1 VTLSP
6 GFPNWTLDVRGNV
19 DRDENNDEHFKS
31 ADSTTQSFARENTQN
46 INDVRLEADSRPAHV
61 RLFASGS
68 EHALP
73 GPTAA
78 KYFKGFSP
86 HLNASLSKSRL
97 KPEALGGTCQFLVI
111 EDFNTTGLIGDVE
124 KRNESEGSEN
134 HFYGFFR
141 SAGKSAKSSGGGSW
155 GIGKIVNNMASS
167 VGAFFGYSVRYSPN
181 GVVDATP
188 RVLMGRATLTTH
200 ELDGLNYSP
209 DAFFAYRQGDASNAF
224 TKPIIE
230 AELLDEFV
238 DDWQL
243 KRGRND
249 SGLSIVVPFC
259 EGNIDIDFLPF
270 YLVAETYGFIVSGKQ
285 TLEIEIPGL
294 HRFIDSDSLEQF
306 CEEMTTLGNAK
317 EWSNLL
323 ERVRLLKW
331 AKEQRASDAKILL
344 PQVKTPISFEDYV
357 RILPDE
363 LKTTIHQ
370 KYVEE
375 GRVLIHIPVVVIETP
390 LNQEA
395 QTKDGLIEVLVASCN
410 EEGATF
416 YPEYFRD
423 WLRIGVGLRKR
434 GRRERPMGRKIS
446 QMRSS
451 VFISGGRSNGLAML
465 LRASEGIAH
474 HSWDDETKGFKNSWA
489 DGETWVDFARYAPL
503 EIADLA
509 RGITTELD
517 FTVFPFFA
525 DIGEQRQ
532 SPNPLP
538 RPRKPRPPIPPPTP
552 AVRIEAI
559 QGGFSLSIP
568 EDFPG
573 TSVEVLAAYER
584 ARGNAFSNW
593 APADFKFE
601 ALNVDVRGGKA
612 SFRKGN
618 QLKIA
623 IKKPDE
629 FSVRVTGFDTNRD
642 IAVVAKPGGE
652 A

>member
-1 VTLSP
+1 MS
-6 GFPNWTLDVRGNV
+6 
-19 DRDENNDEHFKS
+19 
-31 ADSTTQSFARENTQN
+31 
-46 INDVRLEADSRPAHV
+46 
-61 RLFASGS
+61 
-68 EHALP
+68 
-73 GPTAA
+73 
-78 KYFKGFSP
+78 
-86 HLNASLSKSRL
+86 
-97 KPEALGGTCQFLVI
+97 
-111 EDFNTTGLIGDVE
+111 
-124 KRNESEGSEN
+124 
-134 HFYGFFR
+134 
-141 SAGKSAKSSGGGSW
+141 
-155 GIGKIVNNMASS
+155 
-167 VGAFFGYSVRYSPN
+167 
-181 GVVDATP
+181 
-188 RVLMGRATLTTH
+188 
-200 ELDGLNYSP
+200 
-209 DAFFAYRQGDASNAF
+209 
-224 TKPIIE
+224 
-230 AELLDEFV
+230 
-238 DDWQL
+238 
-243 KRGRND
+243 
-249 SGLSIVVPFC
+249 
-259 EGNIDIDFLPF
+259 
-270 YLVAETYGFIVSGKQ
+270 
-285 TLEIEIPGL
+285 
-294 HRFIDSDSLEQF
+294 
-306 CEEMTTLGNAK
+306 
-317 EWSNLL
+317 
-323 ERVRLLKW
+323 
-331 AKEQRASDAKILL
+331 
-344 PQVKTPISFEDYV
+344 
-357 RILPDE
+357 DE
-363 LKTTIHQ
+363 LKTSIHQ

-375 GRVLIHIPVVVIETP
+375 GRVLIHIPVVVIKTP
-390 LNQEA
+390 TNQEA

-410 EEGATF
+410 EEGAAF

-434 GRRERPMGRKIS
+434 RRGERPMGTTIS
-446 QMRSS
+446 QMRSI
-451 VFISGGRSNGLAML
+451 VNISGGRSNGLAML

-489 DGETWVDFARYAPL
+489 DGETWVDFARYAPI

-532 SPNPLP
+532 TPNPLP

>member
-1 VTLSP
+1 MPLSAE
-6 GFPNWTLDVRGNV
+6 FPVWTLDVRGNV
-19 DRDENNDEHFKS
+19 DRDENNDEHFKG

-46 INDVRLEADSRPAHV
+46 INDVRLDVDSLPAHV

-68 EHALP
+68 QHALP
-73 GPTAA
+73 SSISA
-78 KYFKGFSP
+78 KYFKGFSA
-86 HLNASLSKSRL
+86 HISASLSKSRL
-97 KPEALGGTCQFLVI
+97 KPEALGGDCQFLVI
-111 EDFNTTGLIGDVE
+111 EDFHTTGLIGDVD
-124 KRNESEGSEN
+124 KRNESEGSGN

-167 VGAFFGYSVRYSPN
+167 VGAFFGYSVRYSPD
-181 GVVDATP
+181 GVIDATP

-200 ELDGLNYSP
+200 ELNGLNYSP
-209 DAFFAYRQGDASNAF
+209 DAFFAYREGDASNAF
-224 TKPIIE
+224 TKPITE
-230 AELLDEFV
+230 VGLLDEFV
-238 DDWQL
+238 ADWQL

-249 SGLSIVVPFC
+249 TGLSIVVPYC
-259 EGNIDIDFLPF
+259 EGNIEVNLLPF

-285 TLEIEIPGL
+285 TLEIDIPGL
-294 HRFIDSDSLEQF
+294 HRFIDKDTLEQF
-306 CEEMTTLGNAK
+306 CEEMTTGSYSE

-331 AKEQRASDAKILL
+331 ANEQGANGGKLLL
-344 PQVKTPISFEDYV
+344 PQVKTAISFENYV
-357 RILPDE
+357 QTLTE
-363 LKTTIHQ
+363 EMKSSIHR
-370 KYVEE
+370 KYVED
-375 GRVLIHIPVVVIETP
+375 GKVLVHIPVVVTKTP
-390 LNQEA
+390 QNHEPEA
-395 QTKDGLIEVLVASCN
+395 IDGFIEVLVASCE
-410 EEGATF
+410 EEGADL

-434 GRRERPMGRKIS
+434 SKGERPMGRRIP
-446 QMRSS
+446 QIRSI
-451 VFISGGRSNGLAML
+451 VNISGGRSNGLSML

-474 HSWDDETKGFKNSWA
+474 HSWDDETKGFKNSWD
-489 DGETWVDFARYAPL
+489 DGETWVDFARYAPI
-503 EIADLA
+503 EIADVA

-525 DIGEQRQ
+525 DIGDQRQ

-538 RPRKPRPPIPPPTP
+538 RPREPRPPIPPPTP

-559 QGGFSLSIP
+559 HGGFSLSIP
-568 EDFPG
+568 EDFSG
-573 TSVEVLAAYER
+573 KSIEVLAAYER

-601 ALNVDVRGGKA
+601 ALNVDIRGGK
-612 SFRKGN
+612 SSLRKGN
-618 QLKIA
+618 QLKID
-623 IKKPDE
+623 IKKPEE
-629 FSVRVTGFDTNRD
+629 FSLRVTGFDTNRD